1 MTAATEYRCTSCKK
15 PVLPASTETGAIWL
29 LEAEPRFDG
38 LVHVDAEGIA
48 RVLSPAERA
57 VTRASDP
64 SARFYRAHP
73 GPCGPDLS
81 RAAEPIKETV

>member
-1 MTAATEYRCTSCKK
+1 MTSEYRCTSCKK

-38 LVHVDAEGIA
+38 LVHVDSEGIG
-48 RVLSPAERA
+48 RVVSSADRA
-57 VTRASDP
+57 TLRASDP

-73 GPCGPDLS
+73 GPCGTTPD
-81 RAAEPIKETV
+81 RTVEPTKETV